1 MSASSWM
8 NGYAHN
14 DREESRSASAYFT
27 GPYPEDQRP
36 TKFEIAREEREDGRR
51 G

>member
-1 MSASSWM
+1 MDNWM
-8 NGYAHN
+8 NCYTHN

-36 TKFEIAREEREDGRR
+36 TKFEIAREEREDRR
-51 G
+51 